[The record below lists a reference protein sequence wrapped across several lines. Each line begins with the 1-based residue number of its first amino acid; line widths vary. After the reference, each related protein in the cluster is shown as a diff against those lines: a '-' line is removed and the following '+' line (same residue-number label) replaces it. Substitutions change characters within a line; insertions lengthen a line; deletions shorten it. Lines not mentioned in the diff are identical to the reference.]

1 LRWLVDNPT
10 MPTMTFEDR
19 VVIVTGAGGGL
30 GRCHALEFAR
40 RGAHVVVNDL
50 GAAVDGSGQSSS
62 AAQSVVDEITAAGGS
77 AIANTDSVSTPEG
90 GQAIAAAALDAFGRV
105 DVLVN
110 NAGILRDAA
119 FKNLT
124 TEQVDAV
131 LQVHL
136 HGAFNVTRAV
146 WPAMREQNYGRIIM
160 TTSGSGLFGQF
171 GQSNYG
177 AAKAG
182 LVGLMNV
189 LAIEGVRNN
198 ILVNAV
204 SPIARTRMTED
215 TMAEVVKDLDPE
227 KVTPVVVYLAHHD
240 CDRTAHIYRVGGS
253 KVSRVFIAVTDGID
267 EPELTA
273 ESMAAAIDRIDNP
286 AGFTIRGGPAS

>member
-1 LRWLVDNPT
+1 

-19 VVIVTGAGGGL
+19 VAIVTGAGGGL
-30 GRCHALEFAR
+30 GRCHALELAR

-50 GAAVDGSGQSSS
+50 GAAVDGSGQSAS
-62 AAQSVVDEITAAGGS
+62 AAQAVVDEITAAGGS
-77 AIANTDSVSTPEG
+77 AVANTDSVSTYEG
-90 GQAIAAAALDAFGRV
+90 GQAIAAAALDAFGRI
-105 DVLVN
+105 DVLIN

-124 TEQVDAV
+124 TEHVDAV

-136 HGAFNVTRAV
+136 HGAFHVTRAV
-146 WPAMREQNYGRIIM
+146 WPTMREQNYGRIIM

-171 GQSNYG
+171 GQANYG

-198 ILVNAV
+198 INVNAV

-215 TMAEVVKDLDPE
+215 TMADVVKDLDPE

-253 KVSRVFIAVTDGID
+253 KVSRVFLAVTAGID
-267 EPELTA
+267 DPAFTPEA
-273 ESMAAAIDRIDNP
+273 MAAAIDQIDDP
-286 AGFTIRGGPAS
+286 TGFTIRGGPA

>member
-1 LRWLVDNPT
+1 
-10 MPTMTFEDR
+10 MPTMTFDDR
-19 VVIVTGAGGGL
+19 VAIITGAGGGL

-50 GAAVDGSGQSSS
+50 GTSVDGSGASSS
-62 AAQSVVDEITAAGGS
+62 AAQAVVDEITAAGGS
-77 AIANTDSVSTPEG
+77 AIANTDSVATYEG
-90 GQAIAAAALDAFGRV
+90 GQAIVAAATDAFGRV

-124 TEQVDAV
+124 TEHVDAV

-136 HGAFNVTRAV
+136 HGAFHVTRAA
-146 WPAMREQNYGRIIM
+146 WPVMREQNYGRIIM

-171 GQSNYG
+171 GQANYG
-177 AAKAG
+177 AAKTG
-182 LVGLMNV
+182 LIGLMNV
-189 LAIEGVRNN
+189 LAIEGVRDN
-198 ILVNAV
+198 IRVNAV

-227 KVTPVVVYLAHHD
+227 KVTPVVVYLGHED

-253 KVSRVFIAVTDGID
+253 KVSRVFIAVTEGID
-267 EPELTA
+267 DPALTP
-273 ESMAAAIDRIDNP
+273 ESMAAAIEQIDDP
-286 AGFTIRGGPAS
+286 AEFTIRGGPPQ